1 MALTDTERQTLIDER
16 ANDPQGLGLPGCS
29 AEILQS
35 RLNAE
40 GSSSVETFVLP
51 DYQMMCPKS
60 YILNQLSNASIA
72 AFRNWMNAGST
83 DDATA
88 TRELWDSFRRIDMS
102 ANRVQQMAQAQG
114 KTDGNGNWSDSEV
127 TAVCALGKVGQS
139 RAQELIGRN
148 ITLDEAEEVING

>member
-16 ANDPQGLGLPGCS
+16 SNDPQGFGLPGCS

-51 DYQMMCPKS
+51 DYQMMRPKS
-60 YILNQLSNASIA
+60 YILNQLSNTSIA

-83 DDATA
+83 NDATA
-88 TRELWDSFRRIDMS
+88 TRELWDSFRHIDMS
-102 ANRVQQMAQAQG
+102 ASRVQQMAQSQG
-114 KTDGNGNWSDSEV
+114 PNNYANWSDSEV

-148 ITLDEAEEVING
+148 ITLNEAQEVTNA